1 MARKTHADRSLRDTL
16 DHIAHLLPVQGPI
29 GVFVHHNTLHSFQ
42 HKPFEEA
49 VVEAAS
55 IYGAQPYLPEESYR
69 DEMRRGRILLEDIDA
84 VLAMEPNAP
93 VIGQSLDRRTLRRMI
108 LLSGHQVSDPDT
120 LRWRLEEDR
129 SLRGDALSLFE
140 LCLQRLPSSSDEELI
155 QPERPRDSILHH
167 LGVDLDEV
175 IHPPLIRLASSYLDQ
190 GLAYWPMP
198 SRERGFYISA
208 SQLLAQPG
216 ALHGEHLG
224 GVVKEF
230 RRQISAGYQAED
242 SVRDAL
248 AFLGIEET
256 RCEAFLQTELL
267 ALPGWSGMFRTLE
280 QSPHLAPHVTVPAS
294 LMDFLA
300 VRLSLL
306 RVALQSVTHGAA
318 DCWRM
323 PIQKETNRRLH
334 DAALVFDAARAIFLS
349 PAELQRMPDRGFAAL
364 VHEATSFTDL
374 ERRRIWHLAY
384 ERRHELQILVP
395 LRTHRRSLGEIA
407 KRSRPL
413 AQVFFCLDEREES
426 LRRHL
431 EEHAPDI
438 ETFGAAGF
446 FGVAIDYK
454 SIEDAKSKA
463 LCPVVQSPKHAVREK
478 VARGHESAWDRWIS
492 FRRLSGR
499 LSRSGF
505 IASRS
510 LVRGWLA
517 TWLLGVLSLFPMIA
531 RVLTPRQYMRL
542 RERLND
548 IIIPKPE
555 TELAFTNENNEL
567 VDGLQ
572 RGFSVIE
579 KAERVATV
587 LGGAG
592 LIRNFSRLV
601 IVLGHGST
609 SVNNPFESAYNCG
622 ACGGHRGGPNAR
634 LFAAMA
640 NLPSVRRQ
648 LVSHGIFI
656 PEDTYFLG
664 GYHDTS
670 NDEIEIY
677 DADRLPE
684 SHQAEFEAVQRAL
697 DEARAWNA
705 HERSRRFMLADSR
718 GEARQALRH
727 VEERAEHIAEP
738 RPEYGHCTNAVCI
751 VGRRAITSGLFL
763 DRRAFLVSYD
773 SFTDPDDRYLAQQLS
788 AAVPVCAGINL
799 EYYFSSVDNEVYGCG
814 TKLPHNVT
822 GLIGVMNGHLGDL
835 RTGLPLQTVEIHEPV
850 RVLFVIETTPARLN
864 RVIQACPPVRE
875 FFLNR
880 WVRVST
886 IDPHSGV
893 VHVLRDGQFEL
904 LPEGV
909 AELPVASSSTDWYRG
924 RSGHLPIAR
933 IAPQGPASTSTLGV
947 QN

>member
-1 MARKTHADRSLRDTL
+1 MAKESHSHTSLRGIL
-16 DHIAHLLPVQGPI
+16 EHVAHLLPAQGPI

-49 VVEAAS
+49 VAEAAS
-55 IYGAQPYLPEESYR
+55 IYGAQPYLSEEVYR
-69 DEMRRGRILLEDIDA
+69 EELRRGRILLEDIDA
-84 VLAMEPNAP
+84 ILAKEPNAS
-93 VIGQSLDRRTLRRMI
+93 VIGQGLDRRTLRRMI
-108 LLSGHQVSDPDT
+108 LLSGHPVSDPNT
-120 LRWRLEEDR
+120 LSWRLEEDR
-129 SLRGDALSLFE
+129 ALRGDTAGLFE
-140 LCLQRLPSSSDEELI
+140 VCLRRTPPSSDEEVV
-155 QPERPRDSILHH
+155 QPERPRDSIFHH

-198 SRERGFYISA
+198 GRERGFYA
-208 SQLLAQPG
+208 CVSQLLAQPG
-216 ALHGEHLG
+216 ALHAEHLSG
-224 GVVKEF
+224 IAKEF
-230 RRQISAGYQAED
+230 RRQISRGYHAEQ
-242 SVRDAL
+242 SVRDSI
-248 AFLGIEET
+248 AFLGIEESC
-256 RCEAFLQTELL
+256 CERFLQAELL
-267 ALPGWSGMFRTLE
+267 ALPGWSGMFHMLE
-280 QSPHLAPHVTVPAS
+280 QTPRLAPHIPVPAS

-300 VRLSLL
+300 IRLSLL
-306 RVALQSVTHGAA
+306 RVALHSVSHGAV

-323 PIQKETNRRLH
+323 PIERATNRRMR
-334 DAALVFDAARAIFLS
+334 DAAMVFDAARAIFLS
-349 PAELQRMPDRGFAAL
+349 PAELERLPDRDFIVFAQ
-364 VHEATSFTDL
+364 EAVSFTDL

-384 ERRHELQILVP
+384 ERRHESQILLP
-395 LRTHRRSLGEIA
+395 LRAHRRNLGSIA
-407 KRSRPL
+407 RPGRPL
-413 AQVFFCLDEREES
+413 AQIFFCLDEREES
-426 LRRHL
+426 IRRQL
-431 EEHAPDI
+431 EERTPEI

-446 FGVAIDYK
+446 FGVAVDYK
-454 SIEDAKSKA
+454 SIEDAKSTS

-478 VARGHESAWDRWIS
+478 VAQGHESAWDRWIS

-517 TWLLGVLSLFPMIA
+517 TGALGILSLFPMAA
-531 RVLTPRQYMRL
+531 RVLTPRQYLRL
-542 RERLND
+542 RERLNS

-555 TELAFTNENNEL
+555 TELAFSNDSSDL

-572 RGFSVIE
+572 HGFSVME
-579 KAERVATV
+579 KAERVAAV

-640 NLPSVRRQ
+640 NLPSVRRE
-648 LVSHGIFI
+648 LASHGIVI

-670 NDEIEIY
+670 SDGIEIY
-677 DADRLPE
+677 HADRLPP
-684 SHQAEFEAVQRAL
+684 SHQAEFEAVREAL

-718 GEARQALRH
+718 GDARTALHH

-751 VGRRAITSGLFL
+751 VGRRAITTGLFL

-773 SFTDPDDRYLAQQLS
+773 CSLDPDDRYLAQQLS

-799 EYYFSSVDNEVYGCG
+799 EYYFSSVDNETYGCG

-822 GLIGVMNGHLGDL
+822 GLIGVMNGHQGDL

-850 RVLFVIETTPARLN
+850 RVLFVIETTPERLN
-864 RVIQACPPVRE
+864 RVIQTCPSVRE

-886 IDPHSGV
+886 IDPQSGV
-893 VHVLRDGQFEL
+893 VHVFRDGQFEV
-904 LPEGV
+904 LPEGSS
-909 AELPVASSSTDWYRG
+909 ELPVASSSADWYRG

-933 IAPQGPASTSTLGV
+933 IVPQERVSVPMQGV
-947 QN
+947 QK